1 MERRKT
7 MEYNSQLRKLQLI
20 ELNILKLFAKI
31 CEENSL
37 RYFLIGGTMLGAV
50 RHEGFIPWDDD
61 VDIGMPRS
69 DYEKF
74 LCIVQEKLP
83 EHFSLLNYKT
93 TDKYLRYFSRLVDE
107 RVKVHN
113 VSNTNK
119 LVEEAWIDI
128 FPLDGMPNNAILQKI
143 HFLTLSFERV
153 MYHFSCFEDMV
164 NLNRPGRPQYQRII
178 IKIGEK
184 TRFGRNMDTKKLL
197 RNIEKKLMKYPY
209 DGSKFMVN
217 FFGAYVF
224 KEVVDKD
231 LLGEGK
237 KYRFEDTYLNG
248 PLKYEP
254 YLSQFYGD
262 YMKPP
267 SNADK
272 DKHNIEKIEFNG
284 EVI

>member
-1 MERRKT
+1 
-7 MEYNSQLRKLQLI
+7 MEYNELIRKLQLI
-20 ELNILKLFAKI
+20 ELNILKHFAKI
-31 CEENSL
+31 CEENNL

-61 VDIGMPRS
+61 VDIGMPRR

-74 LCIVQEKLP
+74 LSIVQEKLP
-83 EHFSLLNYKT
+83 EHFRLLNYKT
-93 TDKYLRYFSRLVDE
+93 TDSYLRYFSRLVDK

-113 VSNTNK
+113 VSNINK

-128 FPLDGMPNNAILQKI
+128 FPLDGMPNNAVMRKI
-143 HFLTLSFERV
+143 HFCITSFVRV

-164 NLNRPGRPQYQRII
+164 NLNRPGRPFYQRII

-184 TRFGRNMDTKKLL
+184 TRFGRRMDTKKLL
-197 RNIEKKLMKYPY
+197 KKIENKLIKYSF

-224 KEVVDKD
+224 KEVVDKK

-237 KYRFEDTYLNG
+237 KYKFEDIYLNG
-248 PLKYEP
+248 PVKYDP
-254 YLSQFYGD
+254 YLAQFYGD
-262 YMKPP
+262 YRKPP
-267 SNADK
+267 SDPDK